1 MVKSAVITCAES
13 YSDPG
18 AYLAHVDSSGHPPRH
33 YVAMA
38 PKAKAKK
45 TADAPAVPAETTH
58 AAAHAAPKEADHASK
73 SSDTL
78 PLVFGVDL
86 DAPGD
91 IEDDSTV
98 LAPIAKFAILGMIC
112 LMSFAIRL
120 FAVVR
125 YESVCCVALE

>member
-1 MVKSAVITCAES
+1 
-13 YSDPG
+13 
-18 AYLAHVDSSGHPPRH
+18 
-33 YVAMA
+33 MA

-45 TADAPAVPAETTH
+45 TADAPAAPAETAH
-58 AAAHAAPKEADHASK
+58 AHAAPKDAADHAAK
-73 SSDTL
+73 SGDAR

-86 DAPGD
+86 EAAGD

-125 YESVCCVALE
+125 YESVRCVYGS